1 MAHSK
6 LLAAALVSGLLAGN
20 AMASDHAAKDAKPA
34 VKAEKKKG
42 SCGGKDGCK
51 GKESKNHCEGK
62 DHCKGEDGE
71 AKHE

>member
-20 AMASDHAAKDAKPA
+20 AMATEHAAKDAKPA
-34 VKAEKKKG
+34 VKAAKKA

-51 GKESKNHCEGK
+51 GKDSCKSKKVEFI
-62 DHCKGEDGE
+62 
-71 AKHE
+71 